1 MTRARAPPFCG
12 LQPLQKEKPLPVI
25 QGSGGATALVGMP
38 GFVVG
43 AHQLVD
49 GELWRLRVEL
59 GRRSL
64 AVMPG

>member
-49 GELWRLRVEL
+49 GELWLFVETTADVVETA
-59 GRRSL
+59 R
-64 AVMPG
+64 